1 MEQDTIW
8 PTMIFVKQKDHVHM
22 HVEASDEGITKE
34 ISDFFTFE
42 VPGASFMPSYRN
54 RHWDGKI
61 RLYNLSRRELYVGL
75 LPYLLEFAKQLD
87 YPVRV
92 EMGEIGEEMS
102 RDEVKEFASRLKLHS
117 NWKPIQIRDYQEDA
131 VFDAINGG
139 RTLLLSPTA
148 SGKSLII
155 YNLARYHH
163 ALGRKQLIVVPTT
176 SLVEQMYGDFADYST
191 HNGFEV
197 SKYCHRIY
205 GGKEKTN
212 NADIVISTWQS
223 IYKYPKKWFEDFDVV
238 YGDEAHL
245 FKAKSLMTLMDKCT
259 NARFRIG
266 TTGTLDGTKTH
277 RLVLEGVFGKVYKVT
292 STKKLM
298 DKKELADLK
307 IVCMLIEYPDEERK
321 LVSKMPYKEEMD
333 FIVGH
338 AGRNDII
345 SKLTVAQKGNTLLLY
360 QYVEKH
366 GAVLHKMISKM
377 TNRPVH
383 FVYGGTETDQREQI
397 RALTEKSEDTI
408 IIASYGTFST
418 GINIRNLNNIVFAS
432 PSKSRIRN
440 LQSIGRGLRKSEIK
454 TKCNLFDIGDDL
466 SWKQRKNYT
475 LNHLLERIKMYN
487 EESFDY
493 KVVKLNSQG
502 KI

>member
-75 LPYLLEFAKQLD
+75 LPYLLEFAKQLE
-87 YPVRV
+87 YEVKL

-191 HNGFEV
+191 HNGFDV
-197 SKYCHRIY
+197 SKYCHR
-205 GGKEKTN
+205 
-212 NADIVISTWQS
+212 
-223 IYKYPKKWFEDFDVV
+223 
-238 YGDEAHL
+238 
-245 FKAKSLMTLMDKCT
+245 
-259 NARFRIG
+259 
-266 TTGTLDGTKTH
+266 
-277 RLVLEGVFGKVYKVT
+277 
-292 STKKLM
+292 
-298 DKKELADLK
+298 
-307 IVCMLIEYPDEERK
+307 
-321 LVSKMPYKEEMD
+321 
-333 FIVGH
+333 
-338 AGRNDII
+338 
-345 SKLTVAQKGNTLLLY
+345 
-360 QYVEKH
+360 
-366 GAVLHKMISKM
+366 
-377 TNRPVH
+377 
-383 FVYGGTETDQREQI
+383 
-397 RALTEKSEDTI
+397 
-408 IIASYGTFST
+408 
-418 GINIRNLNNIVFAS
+418 NI
-432 PSKSRIRN
+432 
-440 LQSIGRGLRKSEIK
+440 
-454 TKCNLFDIGDDL
+454 
-466 SWKQRKNYT
+466 WW
-475 LNHLLERIKMYN
+475 
-487 EESFDY
+487 
-493 KVVKLNSQG
+493 
-502 KI
+502 